1 MKETQR
7 TIPIETYPFC
17 KGCPYEMLNLHTQRL
32 YADNNEYE
40 RIHTAKCRNAEI
52 CLSLY
57 ERLVSNFEQD
67 SSCTEQ
73 ADSNRAA
80 MLESYDYSFCDDAT
94 WEDRQI

>member
-1 MKETQR
+1 
-7 TIPIETYPFC
+7 
-17 KGCPYEMLNLHTQRL
+17 MLNLHTQRL

-40 RIHTAKCRNAEI
+40 RIYTAKCRSTEI